1 MVFSIHCVLSPVMIY
16 TITRNICLISSEKLL
31 DMLACL
37 FKSNIIKSVT
47 HRWPSFKHKEINIHF
62 SIDFFTK
69 TQFNCLF
76 QIYFNL
82 CRIYNSIFKTWCIMI
97 NFNAT
102 WLDILAN
109 KACYSFNLAS
119 KGRFT
124 FIHVYANIPTISVSP
139 VMHDLIDL
147 DPILYKIN
155 NNNVKLATLCR
166 YFFIVCKL

>member
-1 MVFSIHCVLSPVMIY
+1 MPPHQ
-16 TITRNICLISSEKLL
+16 
-31 DMLACL
+31 
-37 FKSNIIKSVT
+37 
-47 HRWPSFKHKEINIHF
+47 H
-62 SIDFFTK
+62 
-69 TQFNCLF
+69 
-76 QIYFNL
+76 
-82 CRIYNSIFKTWCIMI
+82 
-97 NFNAT
+97 
-102 WLDILAN
+102 ILAN

-166 YFFIVCKL
+166 YFFIVCQLQQLSFDLFYRRNRLSLIIGHGFTLKERFIVKINSGPAYWHMCHVTQTVQTRNLMKVFTTSVRKANFSFAILLKCII